1 MKNKFSLFTAL
12 VLLGCSGGWAQAQT
26 VSAVGRI
33 LPGSGVIDLA
43 APAGDTVEAVLVKE
57 GAWVEAGTPLA
68 RLGSAAAAQHRV
80 RQAEAEVA
88 SARQRQ
94 QGDLALAR
102 QLLAVAEEEAQI
114 AEARLKRIRDA
125 GDSEFIS
132 PDTIEARSLAA
143 AAARSKL
150 AQARQDLAKT
160 EREGRKAVD
169 LAEGE
174 VRTAG
179 AALAA
184 SQVQAPVKSRVL
196 KILARPG
203 QSTGRQDLF
212 KLGDTSTIH
221 VVAEVYET
229 DVLKVKTGQ
238 RATITSP
245 AFPKAMTGV
254 VENVG
259 GMVFRNTLQSMDP
272 NAQVFARVVEVV
284 IKMDAVDPLDR
295 LIFLQVD
302 VKISL

>member
-26 VSAVGRI
+26 VSAVGRV

-114 AEARLKRIRDA
+114 AEARLKRIRGA

-160 EREGRKAVD
+160 ESEGRKAVD

-174 VRTAG
+174 VRTASS
-179 AALAA
+179 ALAA

-229 DVLKVKTGQ
+229 DVLKVKAGQ